1 MATMRGGVGGSST
14 REDSAKAAVAE
25 QISQAVQSTSN
36 LLHLM
41 QQSSPAQAE
50 LIKLPKSLLAKAS
63 LAKSTEQVLQQLP
76 HVISSLDAYM
86 ESSLNSA
93 AQIKTVSQL
102 LSNMENSQ
110 LRPVSCT
117 YQHGEEA
124 KDAKLKDL
132 KDS

>member
-1 MATMRGGVGGSST
+1 MATMRGGVGGSSNSN
-14 REDSAKAAVAE
+14 REDSTKATVAE

-41 QQSSPAQAE
+41 QHSSPA
-50 LIKLPKSLLAKAS
+50 
-63 LAKSTEQVLQQLP
+63 QVLQQLP

-93 AQIKTVSQL
+93 AQIKTISQL

-110 LRPVSCT
+110 LRSVCS
-117 YQHGEEA
+117 YQQEE
-124 KDAKLKDL
+124 KPKEGCQVKRSD
-132 KDS
+132 

>member
-1 MATMRGGVGGSST
+1 MATMRGGVGGSSNSN
-14 REDSAKAAVAE
+14 REDSTKATVAE

-41 QQSSPAQAE
+41 QHSSPAQAE
-50 LIKLPKSLLAKAS
+50 LVKLPKNLLAKAS
-63 LAKSTEQVLQQLP
+63 LAKSTDHVLQQLP

-93 AQIKTVSQL
+93 AQIKTISQL

-110 LRPVSCT
+110 LRSVCS
-117 YQHGEEA
+117 YQQEE
-124 KDAKLKDL
+124 KPKEGCQVKRSD
-132 KDS
+132 

>member
-1 MATMRGGVGGSST
+1 MATMRGGVGGTSN
-14 REDSAKAAVAE
+14 REDSAKATVAE

-50 LIKLPKSLLAKAS
+50 LIKLPKNLLAKAS
-63 LAKSTEQVLQQLP
+63 LAKSTEQVLQHLP

-93 AQIKTVSQL
+93 AQIKTISQL

-110 LRPVSCT
+110 LRSVFSS
-117 YQHGEEA
+117 YQQEEKP
-124 KDAKLKDL
+124 KDVKLKEV
-132 KDS
+132 KDH

>member
-1 MATMRGGVGGSST
+1 MATIRGGVGGSST

-63 LAKSTEQVLQQLP
+63 LANSTEQVLQQLP

-102 LSNMENSQ
+102 LSDMENSQ
-110 LRPVSCT
+110 LRSVSCT
-117 YQHGEEA
+117 YQQGEEA
-124 KDAKLKDL
+124 KDAKLKEL